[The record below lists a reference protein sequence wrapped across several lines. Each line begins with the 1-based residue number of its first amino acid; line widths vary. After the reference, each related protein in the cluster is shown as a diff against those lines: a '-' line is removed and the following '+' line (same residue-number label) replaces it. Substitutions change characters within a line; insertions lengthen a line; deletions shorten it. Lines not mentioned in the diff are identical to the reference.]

1 MSSRV
6 KTHNPPDVH
15 APFSTYSHGVEAPP
29 GARWL
34 HVSGQV
40 GVDGDGTTPEA
51 FDAQAGLAFRNLS
64 AVLSS
69 AGMGPE
75 DLVKVTVFLTRA
87 ADIPALRVARST
99 FQGNAAPASTLVVVQ
114 SLARP
119 EWLIEVEAIAAR
131 L

>member
-1 MSSRV
+1 M
-6 KTHNPPDVH
+6 KAHNPPGVH
-15 APFSTYSHGVEAPP
+15 APFSNYSHGVEAPP

-40 GVDGDGTTPEA
+40 GVDVDGTSPET
-51 FDAQAGLAFRNLS
+51 FDAQAGLVFRNLS
-64 AVLSS
+64 AVLDS

-87 ADIPALRVARST
+87 AEIPALRVARSR
-99 FQGNAAPASTLVVVQ
+99 FQGSATPASTLVVVQ

-131 L
+131 IEAA